1 MILGETKTTG
11 FVQQK
16 NNLLTKLIN
25 KIKKESLKYINNTNM
40 QMI

>member
-11 FVQQK
+11 IIQQK